1 MRVGL
6 LASIRCSNRIK
17 SRFIKK
23 GLSTV
28 VTGAIMLSAVSI
40 MGTTMLSWSNTNLF
54 SHLQSLESSFSDK
67 NNRLNEFLIIENIW
81 FKHNSK
87 AVDITVNNVGVIG
100 LNVTKITLTENT
112 TPTVTSFNVSI
123 LPHGTYETQI
133 PYQWTIG
140 SPITV
145 TITTAR
151 GTIFTTQAIP

>member
-6 LASIRCSNRIK
+6 LASIRCSNRMK
-17 SRFIKK
+17 SRFIKR

-81 FKHNSK
+81 FKQNSK
-87 AVDITVNNVGVIG
+87 AVDITVNNVGVVG
-100 LNVTKITLTENT
+100 LNVTKITLTENN
-112 TPTVTSFNVSI
+112 TPTVTSFNVPI

-151 GTIFTTQAIP
+151 GTILTTQAIP